1 MGPLQLCSGV
11 SSVGSSG
18 FALII
23 VRLTNDFGRVN
34 GLFLDGFVLDLRRF
48 RSLRRVG
55 LDRSGDVDVVRSHW
69 NQSEVLC
76 ALDSAR
82 QSALVF
88 RSHAQTLTGNQFA
101 ALAHETPHQ
110 LNVFVVDILALEEVS
125 SASSPESAGTAGA
138 AKSASASATVTA

>member
-1 MGPLQLCSGV
+1 MCGTASALLRSFFGRLF
-11 SSVGSSG
+11 GRLSG

-23 VRLTNDFGRVN
+23 VRLINDFGRVN

-101 ALAHETPHQ
+101 ALAHETPHE
-110 LNVFVVDILALEEVS
+110 LNVLVVDIFAFQEVS
-125 SASSPESAGTAGA
+125 STSSAPESARSPA
-138 AKSASASATVTA
+138 AIAT